1 MHNNLRGTRN
11 LYGSLATMFFRLNCH
26 MTTKGYINKHISTVV
41 VSFIAEAE
49 KRGLL
54 FDPVGGLHC
63 NTGFAYINRPTLV
76 FIAHNFVHSSK
87 LLMIF
92 IRYQILDLTQ

>member
-63 NTGFAYINRPTLV
+63 NTGLAYI